1 MSLISLQSFLM
12 TLCGTRKSSLKR
24 AQIYVQLPDNLIFRI
39 SFSGEHIGSLVEKD
53 SIRQIL
59 DWKSVQVG
67 VQVHPDLYR
76 YLSNNTL
83 SDETFLNILPCHAL
97 AKAVGNKTFL
107 RGLKE
112 EILVKITGLTQIT
125 WPKSSAFLKK
135 YLKMVPKKI
144 DFFTCI
150 QVKIDVKAVHD
161 LFEDRQLVEKLPASH
176 IGLLLERPTTRFF
189 KFKQHHVVKEF
200 FPFIPYPT
208 RLGNFLTVKSVSNFI
223 NKIFSYL

>member
-1 MSLISLQSFLM
+1 M
-12 TLCGTRKSSLKR
+12 
-24 AQIYVQLPDNLIFRI
+24 
-39 SFSGEHIGSLVEKD
+39 
-53 SIRQIL
+53 L

-83 SDETFLNILPCHAL
+83 SDETFLNILPCEAL

-112 EILVKITGLTQIT
+112 EVLVKITGLTQIN
-125 WPKSSAFLKK
+125 WPKSAAFEHLKT
-135 YLKMVPKKI
+135 VPKKI

-161 LFEDRQLVEKLPASH
+161 LFEDRQLVEKLPGSH

-189 KFKQHHVVKEF
+189 KFKQHHVVKAF

-208 RLGNFLTVKSVSNFI
+208 RLGNFLTVRAVSNY
-223 NKIFSYL
+223 NNDIFSYL